1 MKKKKRRIRWNN
13 VFLLITI
20 LTFLT
25 ILIISGIK
33 IFNWL
38 KDSNKT
44 NNNIEEVQ
52 TNTTITEV
60 IDTEQMEII
69 EVEEPPKENPYWDY
83 IKMNLID
90 VNFSDLKEKN
100 NETVGWI
107 QVGGTNI
114 NYPFVQATDNNFY
127 LNHTFDKSY
136 NNAGWVFMDY
146 RNNKND
152 YDKNT
157 ILYAHGRLDNTMFGS
172 LKKIIFNEWLSN
184 SNNHIVKLSTETENT
199 LWQVFSIYKIPTT
212 NDYIQVK
219 FKDDKEFIEFGNT
232 LINRSAYNFNT
243 NITENDKILTLST
256 CYDDNNKA
264 VLHAKLI
271 KREKK

>member
-44 NNNIEEVQ
+44 NNNIEDVQ
-52 TNTTITEV
+52 NNTTITEV
-60 IDTEQMEII
+60 IDTEQTEII
-69 EVEEPPKENPYWDY
+69 KIEEPPKENPYWDY

-146 RNNKND
+146 RNNKDD

-184 SNNHIVKLSTETENT
+184 FNNHIVKLSTETENT

-256 CYDDNNKA
+256 CYDNNNKA